1 MKASPEQL
9 NQMERYMMK
18 LLMGIIVVTAVASA
32 VPLYMLHE
40 ADTRARMAAA
50 PVAQPENTPVVR

>member
-18 LLMGIIVVTAVASA
+18 LLMGIIVVTAIASS

-50 PVAQPENTPVVR
+50 PASQPENTPVVR

>member
-1 MKASPEQL
+1 MKATPEQL

-18 LLMGIIVVTAVASA
+18 LLMGIIAVTAIASA

-40 ADTRARMAAA
+40 ADTRARMAAT
-50 PVAQPENTPVVR
+50 PVSQPENAPVIR